1 MVYFMEHSIKAIHE
15 KEQAAA
21 GGGGGTSPEDKERI
35 TKLEDG
41 LEGRPQ
47 GGRQPRGR
55 RSLHPRRA
63 ELALLPSPQHQQQP
77 GHRAGQ

>member
-35 TKLEDG
+35 TKLETSSRICPAP
-41 LEGRPQ
+41 LK
-47 GGRQPRGR
+47 GG
-55 RSLHPRRA
+55 
-63 ELALLPSPQHQQQP
+63 
-77 GHRAGQ
+77 